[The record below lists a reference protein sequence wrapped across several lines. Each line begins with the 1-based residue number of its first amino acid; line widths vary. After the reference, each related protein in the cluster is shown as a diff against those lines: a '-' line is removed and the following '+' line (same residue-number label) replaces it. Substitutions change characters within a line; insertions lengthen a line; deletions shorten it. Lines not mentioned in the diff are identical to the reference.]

1 MIAVRDVVTIILA
14 ACGGIITIG
23 GAITVIAGWIS
34 KMKSPEKAQDERI
47 AQLEIRLNGIEARN
61 AVYDKELSRITE
73 TLALIMKAQFATLG
87 HAINGNDIDTIK
99 KVQAEMQEYLT
110 KINKES

>member
-1 MIAVRDVVTIILA
+1 MITVRDAVTIILA

-47 AQLEIRLNGIEARN
+47 AQLEVRLEKIEARN